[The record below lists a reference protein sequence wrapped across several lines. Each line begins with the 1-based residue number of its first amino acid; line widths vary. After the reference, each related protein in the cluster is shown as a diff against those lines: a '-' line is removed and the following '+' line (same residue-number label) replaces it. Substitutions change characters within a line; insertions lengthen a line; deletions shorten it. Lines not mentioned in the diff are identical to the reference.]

1 MINFY
6 EVNETQQ
13 MIDHENLDVRTI
25 TLGISLLD
33 CIDSDLQNLNKKVYE
48 KITSVAKDLVA
59 TGNQIEQ

>member
-13 MIDHENLDVRTI
+13 MIEHENLDVRTI

-33 CIDSDLQNLNKKVYE
+33 CIDSDLQGKRKYLQQDNNSCKG
-48 KITSVAKDLVA
+48 SC
-59 TGNQIEQ
+59 GNR